1 MRATRTASLNAEINV
16 TPLVDVCL
24 VLLIIFM
31 LFMPAL
37 TGNSVAVQLPET
49 KKMADADK
57 RMLPITVKADGTVY
71 LDQLI
76 VRHDEVPAALQR
88 LRGTA
93 ASRPIG
99 VRGDKRVTYGE
110 VVDVLAA
117 IRDAGWQ
124 DVALVTVERPGAN

>member
-37 TGNSVAVQLPET
+37 TGNSVEVQLPET
-49 KKMADADK
+49 KKVPDADK

-76 VRHDEVPAALQR
+76 VRRDEVSAALQR
-88 LRGTA
+88 LHGTA

-99 VRGDKRVTYGE
+99 VRGDKRVMYGE

-117 IRDAGWQ
+117 CRDAGWQ
-124 DVALVTVERPGAN
+124 DVALVTVERPGVN